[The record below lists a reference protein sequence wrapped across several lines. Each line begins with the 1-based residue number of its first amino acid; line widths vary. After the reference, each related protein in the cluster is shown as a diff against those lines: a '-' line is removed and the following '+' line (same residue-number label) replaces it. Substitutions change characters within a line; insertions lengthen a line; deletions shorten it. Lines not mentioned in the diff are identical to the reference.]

1 MANEFV
7 DKETLEKEAQKKKK
21 KREKR
26 IKTKRE
32 NGFVKSLLQVVNGDV
47 LTREF
52 VIKNLPFLMFLSLVM
67 VAYIGYGY
75 HVQKV
80 AKDIIQLEN
89 EIRELNTE
97 EVTLTTDLNQVSRQE
112 NIAKKLKK
120 RGVKES
126 EDPIKKIEVTKD
138 SE

>member
-7 DKETLEKEAQKKKK
+7 DKETLDKEAQKKKK

-26 IKTKRE
+26 AKKKRDS
-32 NGFVKSLLQVVNGDV
+32 GFLKSLLQVVNGDV

-52 VIKNLPFLMFLSLVM
+52 VIKNLPFLMFLSLIL

-80 AKDIIQLEN
+80 AKDI
-89 EIRELNTE
+89 RELEKEIGDLNAE
-97 EVTLTTDLNQVSRQE
+97 EVTLRTDLSEVKRQKHVE
-112 NIAKKLKK
+112 KKLEKT
-120 RGVKES
+120 GVRNT
-126 EDPIKKIEVTKD
+126 EDPIKKIAIPKD
-138 SE
+138 E